1 MKGDKKIAKK
11 AKISRSNTSQIQS
24 ADEITSNPIKQSPV
38 GTIPFGVGVAKRAR
52 TAKSDTSIQM

>member
-11 AKISRSNTSQIQS
+11 AKINRSNTSQIQR

-38 GTIPFGVGVAKRAR
+38 CTIPFGVGVAKRAR